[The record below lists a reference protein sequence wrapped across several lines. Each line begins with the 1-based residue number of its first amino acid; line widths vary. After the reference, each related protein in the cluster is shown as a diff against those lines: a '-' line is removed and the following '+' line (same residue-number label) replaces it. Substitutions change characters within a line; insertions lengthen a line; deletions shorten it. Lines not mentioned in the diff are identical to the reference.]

1 VRIAAKITVAVS
13 SWTILVLMVDGW
25 LKHLESHELIQ
36 RDLFDESVL
45 AVNLIRPSIEAAS
58 RLGGAAAVQATVGA
72 VQVAPDDLQFDLV
85 QLVPG
90 ATLPPTPPLSALA
103 AGLNERSGAPFFVLF
118 GDEQPRLYSYVPV
131 PELGPHWQVQVSAS
145 LGDQSAHDRSFAKET
160 VVLIALISG
169 MSAVLA
175 GWTGWVQIG
184 RRVRDLADLARA
196 TGRGVDP
203 PRLPTDGGDE
213 LAALA
218 VEMNQMADQL
228 AEMRSRTE
236 AEAALRSR
244 LREELRHADRLGTM
258 GMMMSRV
265 AHEIGTPLNVI
276 SARVRKIARGQ
287 VEGEAAKE
295 NARIAAE
302 QTERIALVI
311 RRMLDFSRREGARGP
326 AEARGLAE
334 TSIAMVEAL
343 ARSNDQRLILDDRSA
358 GAEVWV
364 EPVLIE
370 QALVNLLINAISAS
384 PPGGEIRLQLSVLE
398 DDASAED
405 DEPEL
410 RICFAVEDEGPGVP
424 AELASQVFEPF
435 FTTKPLGEGTG
446 LGLAITKTIVTEHGG
461 ELRIGQGSSSGAR
474 FEIILRRSEA
484 GTAERMAA
492 AEIAPVL
499 RADWRK
505 GG

>member
-1 VRIAAKITVAVS
+1 MRIAAKITVAVS
-13 SWTILVLMVDGW
+13 SWTILVLLVDGW
-25 LKHLESHELIQ
+25 LKHGESHDLIQ

-45 AVNLIRPSIEAAS
+45 AVNLIRPTIEAAA
-58 RLGGAAAVQATVGA
+58 RAGGPAAVQAALQA
-72 VQVAPDDLQFDLV
+72 VALAPDDLHFALV
-85 QLVPG
+85 ELSPG
-90 ATLPPTPPLSALA
+90 SGAPPTPPLGALA
-103 AGLNERSGAPFFVLF
+103 EPAQAHPGGAFFLLH
-118 GDEQPRLYSYVPV
+118 GEAPARLYSYAPL
-131 PELGPHWQVQVSAS
+131 PELGPGWRVQVSAS
-145 LGDQSAHDRSFAKET
+145 LGDQALHDRSFLRET
-160 VVLIALISG
+160 ALLILLISV

-175 GWTGWVQIG
+175 GWMGWVHIG
-184 RRVRDLADLARA
+184 RRVSELAELARQ
-196 TGRGVDP
+196 TGQGLDP

-228 AEMRSRTE
+228 AGMRARTE

-287 VEGEAAKE
+287 VEGEGARE

-302 QTERIALVI
+302 QTERISLVI

-326 AEARGLAE
+326 AEARALAE

-343 ARSNDQRLILDDRSA
+343 ARANELKLLLDDRSD
-358 GAEVWV
+358 GAMVWV

-384 PPGGEIRLQLSVLE
+384 PSGGAIRVQLERSE
-398 DDASAED
+398 G
-405 DEPEL
+405 EPNGMEEGPAPL
-410 RICFAVEDEGPGVP
+410 LCIAVEDEGPGVP
-424 AELASQVFEPF
+424 PEIASQIFAPF

-461 ELRIGQGSSSGAR
+461 ELRIGQAAGSGAR
-474 FEIILRRSEA
+474 FEVVLRRYAAPS
-484 GTAERMAA
+484 AERAA
-492 AEIAPVL
+492 ASAIAPPRSVA
-499 RADWRK
+499 RRE
-505 GG
+505 GV

>member
-1 VRIAAKITVAVS
+1 MRIAAKITVAVS
-13 SWTILVLMVDGW
+13 SWTFLVLVVDGW

-36 RDLFDESVL
+36 QDLFDESVL

-103 AGLNERSGAPFFVLF
+103 AGLSGHSGAPFFVLH
-118 GDEQPRLYSYVPV
+118 GDDHPRLYSYVAV

-145 LGDQSAHDRSFAKET
+145 LGDQAAHDRSFAKET
-160 VVLIALISG
+160 AMLIALISVV
-169 MSAVLA
+169 SAVVA

-184 RRVRDLADLARA
+184 RRVSELAELARA
-196 TGRGVDP
+196 TGQGIDP

-287 VEGEAAKE
+287 VEGDAARE

-343 ARSNDQRLILDDRSA
+343 ARSNDQRLILDDRSG

-384 PPGGEIRLQLSVLE
+384 PVGGEIRLQISVLE
-398 DDASAED
+398 EPGASPTA
-405 DEPEL
+405 PAAPRL
-410 RICFAVEDEGPGVP
+410 CFAVEDEGPGVP
-424 AELASQVFEPF
+424 AELAAQVFEPF

-461 ELRIGQGSSSGAR
+461 RLQIGVAEGRGAR
-474 FEIILRRSEA
+474 FEIWLGMHPRPGA
-484 GTAERMAA
+484 LPADA
-492 AEIAPVL
+492 AEGV
-499 RADWRK
+499 
-505 GG
+505 G